1 LPQIFKS
8 FVARTKKEKMMSPF
22 ENDPPYLPGESPE
35 RDAWYTA
42 FFIENHLDHFSYPE
56 IVATPE
62 QVRFM
67 VHTDED
73 ERYYPCSDRMFEA
86 IMNKN
91 QSDFLQGKYN
101 EAFQRVLNLVK
112 YQIED
117 KIEQE
122 YLESLIKIKFRHE
135 TRDEIMI
142 PSRLEKRLIRI
153 FINRTQIEDPYFFEK
168 AIRNRRV
175 SNALN
180 SDTFVQ
186 AISLLDIGDFTDFP
200 ATLVEIRELANYLEL
215 KRLLALS
222 VDSSL
227 WESDISATYT
237 EKDFIQIFNRQMS
250 GNGIEPLFDFIGVR
264 FPRKLLDLQ
273 HVPQSKKIL
282 WLPDEAGEILVDFA
296 LIRYLVKLGHKI
308 IIALKEGPLYTKAD
322 IQDTRED
329 EILRKELEDALF
341 ITAKN
346 LGKNEL
352 VKILRS
358 DNRIIVMSD
367 GTRENVNLLLASTT
381 FARVF
386 KEVDGI
392 ISRGLDQK
400 RRFFDSHFQFTQ
412 DIFNISKGEAGAI
425 SISFKP
431 KHPFPIKFSHGDLEK
446 KAKAIIEQM
455 EDAKKK
461 AMTVIFYS
469 GIIGSIPGKIKTA
482 KQTMSIFI
490 QYLKDQ
496 SAMTFIINPAEYF
509 EPGMDADDLMYM
521 WEIVQSSGLIDIWRF
536 QTYEDITLAFQIMG
550 RKVPPEWVGKDA
562 TFSTGC
568 TKEMKIALEVQQK
581 HPEMQIIGPS
591 REKFMR
597 RSEYGI
603 GKMYDQRIGEISLL
617 H

>member
-1 LPQIFKS
+1 
-8 FVARTKKEKMMSPF
+8 MMSPF

-67 VHTDED
+67 VYTDED

-91 QSDFLQGKYN
+91 QSDFLQEKYN
-101 EAFQRVLNLVK
+101 EALQRVLNLVK

-117 KIEQE
+117 KVEQE

-168 AIRNRRV
+168 SIRNRRV

-180 SDTFVQ
+180 SDTFVR
-186 AISLLDIGDFTDFP
+186 AISLLDIGDFDFP

-250 GNGIEPLFDFIGVR
+250 GGGIEPLFDFIGVR
-264 FPRKLLDLQ
+264 FPPKLPDLQ
-273 HVPQSKKIL
+273 HVPQPKKIL
-282 WLPDEAGEILVDFA
+282 WLPDEAGEILVDFM

-308 IIALKEGPLYTKAD
+308 IIALKEGPLYTKTD

-329 EILRKELEDALF
+329 EILRKELEGALF
-341 ITAKN
+341 ITEKN

-412 DIFNISKGEAGAI
+412 NIFNISKGEAGVV

-446 KAKAIIEQM
+446 KAKTIIEQM

-461 AMTVIFYS
+461 GITVTFYS

-482 KQTMSIFI
+482 KQIMSIFI

-536 QTYEDITLAFQIMG
+536 QTYEDIALAFQIMG

-591 REKFMR
+591 REKFTR
-597 RSEYGI
+597 RNEYGI
-603 GKMYDQRIGEISLL
+603 GKMYDQRIGEISWLQ
-617 H
+617 

>member
-1 LPQIFKS
+1 
-8 FVARTKKEKMMSPF
+8 MSPF

-67 VHTDED
+67 VYTDED

-91 QSDFLQGKYN
+91 QSDFLQEKYN
-101 EAFQRVLNLVK
+101 EALQRVLNLVK

-117 KIEQE
+117 KVEQE

-168 AIRNRRV
+168 SIRHRRV
-175 SNALN
+175 NNALN
-180 SDTFVQ
+180 SDSFVR
-186 AISLLDIGDFTDFP
+186 AISLLDIGDFDFP

-250 GNGIEPLFDFIGVR
+250 GGGIEPLFDFIGVR
-264 FPRKLLDLQ
+264 FPPKLPDLQ
-273 HVPQSKKIL
+273 HVPQPKKIL
-282 WLPDEAGEILVDFA
+282 WLPDEAGEILVDFM

-308 IIALKEGPLYTKAD
+308 IIALKEGPLYTKPD

-329 EILRKELEDALF
+329 EILRKELEGALF
-341 ITAKN
+341 ITEKN

-392 ISRGLDQK
+392 ISRGL
-400 RRFFDSHFQFTQ
+400 
-412 DIFNISKGEAGAI
+412 
-425 SISFKP
+425 
-431 KHPFPIKFSHGDLEK
+431 
-446 KAKAIIEQM
+446 
-455 EDAKKK
+455 
-461 AMTVIFYS
+461 
-469 GIIGSIPGKIKTA
+469 
-482 KQTMSIFI
+482 
-490 QYLKDQ
+490 
-496 SAMTFIINPAEYF
+496 
-509 EPGMDADDLMYM
+509 
-521 WEIVQSSGLIDIWRF
+521 
-536 QTYEDITLAFQIMG
+536 
-550 RKVPPEWVGKDA
+550 
-562 TFSTGC
+562 
-568 TKEMKIALEVQQK
+568 
-581 HPEMQIIGPS
+581 
-591 REKFMR
+591 
-597 RSEYGI
+597 
-603 GKMYDQRIGEISLL
+603 
-617 H
+617 

>member
-1 LPQIFKS
+1 
-8 FVARTKKEKMMSPF
+8 MSPF

-67 VHTDED
+67 VYTDED

-91 QSDFLQGKYN
+91 QSDFLQEKYN
-101 EAFQRVLNLVK
+101 EALQRVLNLVK

-117 KIEQE
+117 KVEQE

-168 AIRNRRV
+168 SIRNRRV

-180 SDTFVQ
+180 SDTFVR
-186 AISLLDIGDFTDFP
+186 AISLLDIGDFDFP

-250 GNGIEPLFDFIGVR
+250 GGGIEPLFDFIGVR
-264 FPRKLLDLQ
+264 FPPKLPDLQ
-273 HVPQSKKIL
+273 HVPQPKKIL
-282 WLPDEAGEILVDFA
+282 WLPDEAGEILVDFM

-308 IIALKEGPLYTKAD
+308 IIALKEGPLYTKPD

-329 EILRKELEDALF
+329 EILRKELEGALF
-341 ITAKN
+341 ITEKN

-412 DIFNISKGEAGAI
+412 NIFNISKGEAGVV

-446 KAKAIIEQM
+446 KAKTIIEQM

-461 AMTVIFYS
+461 GITVTFYS

-482 KQTMSIFI
+482 KQIMSIFI

-536 QTYEDITLAFQIMG
+536 QTYEDIALAFQIMG

-591 REKFMR
+591 REKFTR
-597 RSEYGI
+597 RNEYGI
-603 GKMYDQRIGEISLL
+603 GKMYDQRIGEISWLQ
-617 H
+617 